1 MIYKNNNMVVIIDEE
16 AFLQKLAAML
26 RPSAEPK
33 VLAKDK
39 EAMPEW
45 LLLKE
50 AKKILPYQS
59 KKKWRQLRDNHE
71 IEFSTHGRQFLYN
84 KESLLVYILKKSTL
98 RATLN
103 KKTTSS
109 KYF

>member
-1 MIYKNNNMVVIIDEE
+1 MVVIVDEE
-16 AFLQKLAAML
+16 AFLQKLVTIL

-33 VLAKDK
+33 ALVKDK

-45 LLLKE
+45 LLIGE

-59 KKKWRQLRDNHE
+59 KKKWRQLRENHE

-84 KESLLVYILKKSTL
+84 KESLLAYILKKSTL
-98 RATLN
+98 RTTLN

>member
-1 MIYKNNNMVVIIDEE
+1 MVVIVDEE
-16 AFLQKLAAML
+16 AFLQKLVTIL

-33 VLAKDK
+33 TLVKDK

-45 LLLKE
+45 LLIGE

-84 KESLLVYILKKSTL
+84 KQSLLVYILKKSTL